1 LNHLPGA
8 EIRVRI
14 RGARSLSQHVD
25 SSHSPTEALLV
36 EVGFVHRL
44 ARALLRDDGLAHDVA
59 QDALTAALQQQPVLY
74 VRGWLDAVTRRLAS
88 RAGRDARERALR
100 EAHAARPLSSDGEA
114 RTAERLRLH
123 RRLCD
128 AVVALPEPYRTAVTL
143 RFFDEL
149 PPRAIARRLGVPAAT
164 VWQRVHRGLA
174 MLRQQLDREFG
185 GEGER
190 NGWRGAFAAAGL
202 GKTTVSV
209 LPWLLPVLAMKKVVI
224 GAALAAVLVV
234 GWWTWPR
241 GDAPPVVTQVANAP
255 TSPAAAPVAGNAT
268 ATNETKVEAVRT
280 AAAPAPRNEAFMV
293 RVVDERAQ
301 PIADADVHRW
311 TAAGATSKQGTDRD
325 GRAEFGALDEG
336 GGLVVRADGWTP
348 LVRELESL
356 RGAVTCTLIDG
367 AVLDGTMLVDG
378 VPAPAGLRLRFRS
391 NPALPKSAPRELR
404 ETFDA
409 NRPRCVAVTA
419 AGGTFSMRGSPAGQR
434 VTIDLPPTHWF
445 VPENDAD
452 VQAWPQQRA
461 FLPAPGVVLRTTQL
475 PTVYGRVVW
484 ADDGSP
490 VCEPRVGVVA
500 TFADGAESPSTGCWG
515 EADGSFAKGVYPMD
529 RSKWQRWG
537 DPTKRAALTQVQLYV
552 DGPGT
557 DGTHFV
563 ALDKKALAAMPVEVR
578 LPRAAV
584 THFVVTDLDDHP
596 IAGARV
602 SAKPSTVTDEHGH
615 GTFQANRDLVL
626 VGADGCQVQPAVS
639 ARPAAGTESDP
650 LRFRLAPRNQLVLR
664 VRMPD
669 GSVPPI
675 RCVEITSSAAMFQG
689 HRDHRTPFDQT
700 FGGSE
705 GKSSVSVRLQT
716 DGRREMLMVCTVPA
730 DASGDITLHSFEPG
744 MSCTANA
751 SSGLGDVVASVSF
764 TTPRH
769 GETITR
775 DLVVDATPR
784 SLRGRVVARDGS
796 SIPNAKVTV
805 RREEGSAGL
814 MSKARDS
821 LDVRPGADGAFTL
834 GGVYTRG
841 PLTLMA
847 KAAGYA
853 EAQKEI
859 AAVDEA
865 DEHVLVLEPAQ
876 RVTLRV
882 VDEAGRPV
890 EVGARA
896 EQIAGRRLQGQKLQA
911 GEHLFT
917 DLPPGIVTFEVAF
930 GGAKFR
936 VRHDT
941 ANPNATMLVPRP
953 GCLVVGLKKG
963 DAMNLVAR
971 ATRLDAAG
979 EPFDLRV
986 GAGDAEGELV
996 VPGRYRVELIRY
1008 SRRGQ
1013 GEKVI
1018 EEVAAPAQE
1027 IEAKAGELVRVVF

>member
-1 LNHLPGA
+1 
-8 EIRVRI
+8 
-14 RGARSLSQHVD
+14 
-25 SSHSPTEALLV
+25 
-36 EVGFVHRL
+36 
-44 ARALLRDDGLAHDVA
+44 
-59 QDALTAALQQQPVLY
+59 
-74 VRGWLDAVTRRLAS
+74 
-88 RAGRDARERALR
+88 
-100 EAHAARPLSSDGEA
+100 
-114 RTAERLRLH
+114 
-123 RRLCD
+123 
-128 AVVALPEPYRTAVTL
+128 
-143 RFFDEL
+143 
-149 PPRAIARRLGVPAAT
+149 
-164 VWQRVHRGLA
+164 
-174 MLRQQLDREFG
+174 
-185 GEGER
+185 
-190 NGWRGAFAAAGL
+190 
-202 GKTTVSV
+202 
-209 LPWLLPVLAMKKVVI
+209 
-224 GAALAAVLVV
+224 
-234 GWWTWPR
+234 
-241 GDAPPVVTQVANAP
+241 
-255 TSPAAAPVAGNAT
+255 
-268 ATNETKVEAVRT
+268 
-280 AAAPAPRNEAFMV
+280 
-293 RVVDERAQ
+293 
-301 PIADADVHRW
+301 
-311 TAAGATSKQGTDRD
+311 
-325 GRAEFGALDEG
+325 
-336 GGLVVRADGWTP
+336 
-348 LVRELESL
+348 
-356 RGAVTCTLIDG
+356 
-367 AVLDGTMLVDG
+367 
-378 VPAPAGLRLRFRS
+378 
-391 NPALPKSAPRELR
+391 
-404 ETFDA
+404 
-409 NRPRCVAVTA
+409 
-419 AGGTFSMRGSPAGQR
+419 
-434 VTIDLPPTHWF
+434 
-445 VPENDAD
+445 
-452 VQAWPQQRA
+452 
-461 FLPAPGVVLRTTQL
+461 
-475 PTVYGRVVW
+475 
-484 ADDGSP
+484 
-490 VCEPRVGVVA
+490 
-500 TFADGAESPSTGCWG
+500 
-515 EADGSFAKGVYPMD
+515 
-529 RSKWQRWG
+529 
-537 DPTKRAALTQVQLYV
+537 
-552 DGPGT
+552 
-557 DGTHFV
+557 
-563 ALDKKALAAMPVEVR
+563 
-578 LPRAAV
+578 
-584 THFVVTDLDDHP
+584 
-596 IAGARV
+596 
-602 SAKPSTVTDEHGH
+602 
-615 GTFQANRDLVL
+615 
-626 VGADGCQVQPAVS
+626 
-639 ARPAAGTESDP
+639 
-650 LRFRLAPRNQLVLR
+650 
-664 VRMPD
+664 
-669 GSVPPI
+669 
-675 RCVEITSSAAMFQG
+675 
-689 HRDHRTPFDQT
+689 
-700 FGGSE
+700 
-705 GKSSVSVRLQT
+705 
-716 DGRREMLMVCTVPA
+716 
-730 DASGDITLHSFEPG
+730 
-744 MSCTANA
+744 
-751 SSGLGDVVASVSF
+751 LGDVVASVSF